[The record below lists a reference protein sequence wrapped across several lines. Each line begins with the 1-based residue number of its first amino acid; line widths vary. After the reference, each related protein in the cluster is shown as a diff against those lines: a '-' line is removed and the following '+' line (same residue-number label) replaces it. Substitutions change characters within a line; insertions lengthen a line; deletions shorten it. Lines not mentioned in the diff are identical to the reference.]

1 MIEYLIVD
9 DEPLAHDLIEN
20 YCKRLPY
27 LKLASH
33 CYDAL
38 EALEYLSSN
47 KVDLMFLDLNMPKLK
62 GFEFLRTLKSP
73 PKVIVTTAYEEHA
86 LEGFELAVEDYL
98 VKPFS
103 FERFLK
109 ALNKALNPIN
119 ERKFD
124 TITNETLNNKFFVKG
139 DKKHHQIDTHKI
151 LYVEAFGNYVKLF
164 LEDEMIVAHEKISEF
179 ENFLPEQG
187 FLRVHRSFI
196 VALDKIETLQGNLIL
211 IKEYEIPIG
220 QTYNSIVQNKLLNKL

>member
-1 MIEYLIVD
+1 MIRYLIVD
-9 DEPLAHDLIEN
+9 DEPLAHDLIES
-20 YCKRLPY
+20 YCNRLPY
-27 LKLASH
+27 LKLADH

-38 EALEYLSSN
+38 EALEYLNSN
-47 KVDLMFLDLNMPKLK
+47 TIDLMFLDLNMPKLK
-62 GFEFLRTLKSP
+62 GFEFLRTLKDP
-73 PKVIVTTAYEEHA
+73 PKIIVTTAYEEHA

-109 ALNKALNPIN
+109 GLNKALNPKN
-119 ERKFD
+119 EKKFD
-124 TITNETLNNKFFVKG
+124 TLSNETLSTKFFVKG
-139 DKKHHQIDTHKI
+139 DKKYHQIDAHKI

-164 LEDEMIVAHEKISEF
+164 LEDEMIIVHEKISEF
-179 ENFLPEQG
+179 ENFLPEQE
-187 FLRVHRSFI
+187 FLRVHRSFM

-220 QTYNSIVQNKLLNKL
+220 QTYSSAVQNKLLNKL